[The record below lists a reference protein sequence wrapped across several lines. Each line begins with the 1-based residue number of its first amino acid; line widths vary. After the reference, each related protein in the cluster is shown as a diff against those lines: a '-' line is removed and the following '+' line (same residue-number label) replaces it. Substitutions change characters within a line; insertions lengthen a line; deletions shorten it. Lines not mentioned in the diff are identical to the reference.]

1 MYTSFDCQLQMDVK
15 ICTVTLSKPSW
26 TLSFV
31 RKEDI
36 YMETVQM
43 FLFIAIV
50 VMLVI
55 SVWFSLKYRRE
66 KDPVTRGLN
75 AARMNIAMGIMLII
89 ISITQLFF
97 FTDSITRR
105 IFGTVCLLLGLFN
118 LFAGIRNNGHYSHLM
133 SKNDR

>member
-1 MYTSFDCQLQMDVK
+1 
-15 ICTVTLSKPSW
+15 
-26 TLSFV
+26 
-31 RKEDI
+31 
-36 YMETVQM
+36 METVQM

-118 LFAGIRNNGHYSHLM
+118 LFAGIRNNGHYSRLM